1 MGCPDL
7 HKSHL
12 QTLNET
18 GENSRKTDRPDHNE
32 LCQCIAIQGEKDIQ
46 EFNMSPMGTEWQTSE
61 IETALVFF
69 FGFRFGLE

>member
-18 GENSRKTDRPDHNE
+18 GENSRKTDGRDHNE
-32 LCQCIAIQGEKDIQ
+32 LV
-46 EFNMSPMGTEWQTSE
+46 N
-61 IETALVFF
+61 V
-69 FGFRFGLE
+69 